1 MSGIVSSE
9 AHKPPTGRRT
19 NPGRGFLI
27 VLVAATTV
35 VAPLLLPMTAY
46 YLNLLMQAATYAV
59 AVVGLTIVLGYTGQ
73 INLAQAAF
81 FGLGAYSVAL
91 GTVSFGLSFWLAL
104 FAGIVIASVAGVV
117 LGLTSL
123 RLGGHYLAMVTISFQ
138 QILTLVL
145 TNWIL
150 LTRGPDGIPG
160 IARPIVFGFSF
171 AAGGTYL
178 ALCVG
183 ALWIVGFCVERLK
196 HSKLGRAITG

>member
-1 MSGIVSSE
+1 MIGTAPSSAQE
-9 AHKPPTGRRT
+9 PPTERRT
-19 NPGRGFLI
+19 GQGRGLI
-27 VLVAATTV
+27 IVFTAATTI

-46 YLNLLMQAATYAV
+46 CLNLLMQASTYAV
-59 AVVGLTIVLGYTGQ
+59 AVIGLTIVLGHTGQ
-73 INLAQAAF
+73 LNLAQAAF

-91 GTVSFGLSFWLAL
+91 GTVSFGLPFWPAL
-104 FAGIVIASVAGVV
+104 LAGIVTASVAGAV

-138 QILTLVL
+138 QLITLVL
-145 TNWIL
+145 TNWIS

-171 AAGGTYL
+171 ADGGTYL

-196 HSKLGRAITG
+196 RT